1 MLASYRRRCSWDLE
15 AEKRTDQVR
24 GARKDC
30 SLLLTHLY
38 RNFIGQAI
46 SGLPVT
52 VFQLCLFLCLF
63 FFLFRLSADAQGR
76 VPGGRLPAGT
86 TKSVLN

>member
-1 MLASYRRRCSWDLE
+1 MLAS
-15 AEKRTDQVR
+15 
-24 GARKDC
+24 
-30 SLLLTHLY
+30 THLY

-52 VFQLCLFLCLF
+52 VLQLGLFLCLL

-76 VPGGRLPAGT
+76 VPGGRLPTGT
-86 TKSVLN
+86 TKSVFNQVCERRFPSKNQVRLT